1 MLTLTTA
8 VLRTRPYVRG
18 DAYASQTQNLT
29 AQLEVDQKL
38 SFNALTA
45 KHFTT
50 LRAGLALTLISLPK
64 AIRFP
69 ALVAGLCLST
79 TRQIPG
85 RMILPFFFTALTTTP
100 SKASITFFTS
110 FFATPLPFSSARA
123 VSLLFIALPFTMVL
137 RDETCVT
144 GGKI

>member
-18 DAYASQTQNLT
+18 DAYASQTQNLS
-29 AQLEVDQKL
+29 AQLEVDQNS
-38 SFNALTA
+38 SFNCLAA
-45 KHFTT
+45 KHLTT

-69 ALVAGLCLST
+69 ALVAALCLST

-110 FFATPLPFSSARA
+110 FFATPLPFSSAA
-123 VSLLFIALPFTMVL
+123 LASVLVIALPLTILFL
-137 RDETCVT
+137 RDLCECDR
-144 GGKI
+144 